1 MRNVACGIV
10 IASSLAVGLSAQ
22 APGQQPAQGQ
32 PTTREQPATQGGD
45 QSAPRAQQPATTQ
58 VTKTTISGCIQ
69 DAPPAAPSAANAPSP
84 PAAAKFELANA
95 KMVTAGPVGTAG
107 TTTAAV
113 RYRLEG
119 EDKVIT
125 PHLNHQVEITGTVS
139 PASATTG
146 AAAPMLKV
154 DTVKMVAATCPEASR

>member
-1 MRNVACGIV
+1 MTWWIIAFVVFVAGVGI
-10 IASSLAVGLSAQ
+10 AVVRRRRFAR
-22 APGQQPAQGQ
+22 GQSP
-32 PTTREQPATQGGD
+32 TREQPATQGD
-45 QSAPRAQQPATTQ
+45 QPAPRAQQPASTQ
-58 VTKTTISGCIQ
+58 VTKTTISGCVQ
-69 DAPPAAPSAANAPSP
+69 NAPPAAPSAAGPPST

-107 TTTAAV
+107 TTTTAV

-125 PHLNHQVEITGTVS
+125 PHLNHQVEITGIVS
-139 PASATTG
+139 PASVTAG

-154 DTVKMVAATCPEASR
+154 ETVKMVAAMCPEVPR